1 MSDDNDD
8 FPAKWKKKLP
18 EGYEEKAE
26 ALSQAEL
33 EAEILK
39 AEKSSSDTE
48 HDMEQDP
55 KLNVLKEDVKV
66 LAGGYK
72 EVIMA
77 EKAKIKYCLFLLRSR
92 GQG

>member
-1 MSDDNDD
+1 MSNEEE
-8 FPAKWKKKLP
+8 FPRKHAKRLP
-18 EGYEEKAE
+18 ENYEEKVE
-26 ALSQAEL
+26 SLSKEEL

-39 AEKSSSDTE
+39 AEKASSDCE
-48 HDMEQDP
+48 HDMENDP
-55 KLNVLKEDVKV
+55 KLNVLKEDVKI